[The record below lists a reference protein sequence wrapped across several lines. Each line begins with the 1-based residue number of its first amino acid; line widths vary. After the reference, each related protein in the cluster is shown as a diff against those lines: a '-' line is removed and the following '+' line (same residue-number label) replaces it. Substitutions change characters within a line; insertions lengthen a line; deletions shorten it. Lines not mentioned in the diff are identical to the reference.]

1 MDAILFYGIII
12 LLALGFL
19 SFAWLIVRGWLE
31 LIFSFLLGVFKLL
44 WNIVEVV
51 FWVVALPFKLLGFL
65 VRLVLPKRANQK
77 DAETTEVQA

>member
-44 WNIVEVV
+44 WNIIKVA
-51 FWVVALPFKLLGFL
+51 FWVVTLPF
-65 VRLVLPKRANQK
+65 RLIGAIFRLFRRKPRESREQDV
-77 DAETTEVQA
+77 TSI

>member
-44 WNIVEVV
+44 WNIIKVA
-51 FWVVALPFKLLGFL
+51 FWVVTLPF
-65 VRLVLPKRANQK
+65 RLIGTIFRLFRRKPRESREQDV
-77 DAETTEVQA
+77 TSV

>member
-44 WNIVEVV
+44 WNIVKVA
-51 FWVVALPFKLLGFL
+51 FWVVTLPF
-65 VRLVLPKRANQK
+65 RLIVAVFRLFRKKPTASREQ
-77 DAETTEVQA
+77 DVPSV